1 MERRMDLIKNWIL
14 NNLPKDSTILEAGVA
29 DGSDTLFFAR
39 HFPNGKIYGFE
50 PHESILNQAIEK
62 VKHYNNVVLEQKAL
76 DHEIGQKEFY
86 ISDRF
91 GDAWGSSSLL
101 EPKDHLWFHKEITFK
116 TTETVEAVCFDDW
129 ITENKIE
136 KIDLAWLDMQGYEPL
151 LLKNS
156 PLAMSK
162 IEYLYTEVSLIETY
176 SEVTKYEEYK
186 SMLLE
191 SGFEVVFEDLP
202 WQDMGN
208 VLFKK
213 GNDNA

>member
-1 MERRMDLIKNWIL
+1 M
-14 NNLPKDSTILEAGVA
+14 
-29 DGSDTLFFAR
+29 
-39 HFPNGKIYGFE
+39 
-50 PHESILNQAIEK
+50 
-62 VKHYNNVVLEQKAL
+62 
-76 DHEIGQKEFY
+76 
-86 ISDRF
+86 
-91 GDAWGSSSLL
+91 
-101 EPKDHLWFHKEITFK
+101 
-116 TTETVEAVCFDDW
+116 CFDDW